1 MPRSLSWPQCLNQV
15 LRWPAGRKE
24 QRFLKLIHEINP
36 FLFMTLCNTLQP
48 EKSKVFDMSFDL
60 VLWVALP
67 PPSEWK
73 QGVSSHHHCV
83 GFICP
88 RWVLNGRRRVIPFTL
103 YWRGK
108 ITQQQST
115 EHSFLFNKL
124 EDCPKVIKNTTKTK
138 LRLVGLI
145 LFSGKKKIN
154 IIYRS

>member
-73 QGVSSHHHCV
+73 QGVSQSSPLCWFHMPKMGIKWQKKSYPIHTLLKRKNYPAAKHWALIS
-83 GFICP
+83 FRQI
-88 RWVLNGRRRVIPFTL
+88 RRL
-103 YWRGK
+103 SKSDKKY
-108 ITQQQST
+108 
-115 EHSFLFNKL
+115 NKN
-124 EDCPKVIKNTTKTK
+124 KTKTC
-138 LRLVGLI
+138 GLNTVFWKEEDKHN
-145 LFSGKKKIN
+145 L
-154 IIYRS
+154 